1 VNTALH
7 PADRAITVLIS
18 RQVRPGCEQQFE
30 AVAQQLLHVAT
41 RAPGYL
47 GAQLM
52 HPGDEPG
59 VHDSLYH
66 VVLAFDT
73 QAHLDVWQQSPD
85 RAWGLAAAEP
95 TLEGPARLRSVAG
108 LALWFRGPTTATPPR
123 WKIAVV
129 TWLGICPTV
138 YLLFLLLWEWI
149 AGWWLLPRVVL
160 LTMLVVAVMTW
171 IVAPQL
177 TRIFRSWLSPSISQ
191 SPSRRQDAASTA

>member
-73 QAHLDVWQQSPD
+73 QAHLDVWQQSPE